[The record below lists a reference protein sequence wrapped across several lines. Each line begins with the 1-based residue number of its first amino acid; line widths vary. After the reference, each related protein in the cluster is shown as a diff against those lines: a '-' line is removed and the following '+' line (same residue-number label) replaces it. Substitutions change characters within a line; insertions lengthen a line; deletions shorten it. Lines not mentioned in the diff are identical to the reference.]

1 MVIVSI
7 MMEIKKQHINTKM
20 DWNAL
25 DRCWAEQYEEDYGN
39 LFSNTILNHRRISLS
54 VSNIEAGMLVSA

>member
-1 MVIVSI
+1 MGTT
-7 MMEIKKQHINTKM
+7 KRDINTKI

-39 LFSNTILNHRRISLS
+39 LFPNIILNDQRISLS
-54 VSNIEAGMLVSA
+54 VSNIEANMLVSA

>member
-1 MVIVSI
+1 MMSI
-7 MMEIKKQHINTKM
+7 IIKKVKRNISTKI

-39 LFSNTILNHRRISLS
+39 LFS
-54 VSNIEAGMLVSA
+54 SN

>member
-1 MVIVSI
+1 
-7 MMEIKKQHINTKM
+7 M

-39 LFSNTILNHRRISLS
+39 LFSNTILNNHRIGIS

>member
-1 MVIVSI
+1 
-7 MMEIKKQHINTKM
+7 MMETAKRNNNTKM

-25 DRCWAEQYEEDYGN
+25 DRCWAEQYEEDYGY
-39 LFSNTILNHRRISLS
+39 LFSTTILNNHRISIS

>member
-1 MVIVSI
+1 MR
-7 MMEIKKQHINTKM
+7 KAKQNINTKI

-39 LFSNTILNHRRISLS
+39 LFSSAFSNNHEIGKSA
-54 VSNIEAGMLVSA
+54 SNVEAGMVISA

>member
-1 MVIVSI
+1 MKTAKRNII
-7 MMEIKKQHINTKM
+7 TKM

-39 LFSNTILNHRRISLS
+39 LFDNMNQNNQRISIS
-54 VSNIEAGMLVSA
+54 GSNIEAGLLVSA